1 MDDKTKGVIAA
12 AGAAATAGIASSW
25 YAFYQAN
32 EAKLEEQRLNTAIN
46 TLEKNRQQIINP
58 YEGVSNQYA
67 NLGVATQ
74 AAEFQAE
81 QTDIALAN
89 TLDTIRQTGAGG
101 ATALA
106 QAALQSKKGISASLE
121 QQELANE
128 QLRARGAMEVQKLQA
143 AGKQFVFSQ
152 QEERDLQKL
161 DRAQARIDQQRQTR
175 ADMMA
180 AGISSLGSVVSS
192 AGQIAGALA
201 GK

>member
-1 MDDKTKGVIAA
+1 MGDQTGVIVAA
-12 AGAAATAGIASSW
+12 SAAATAGIASSW
-25 YAFYQAN
+25 YAFAQAKD
-32 EAKLEEQRLNTAIN
+32 AKNKEKRLNNAID
-46 TLEKNRQQIINP
+46 TLERNRQQIINP

-152 QEERDLQKL
+152 QEERELQKL
-161 DRAQARIDQQRQTR
+161 DRMQAQIDQQRQTR

-192 AGQIAGALA
+192 AGQIAGAFA
-201 GK
+201 K